1 MMILYQ
7 GVLPDL
13 IESVKACPKIKASSA
28 TRMLFESRT
37 WPREIFPGLYIS
49 GYVVSGLRLFPQSS
63 RYTVVVEEEE
73 HYLYIDWPKGR
84 YLFLLRD
91 EAQCI

>member
-1 MMILYQ
+1 MTILHQ
-7 GVLPDL
+7 GTLPDL
-13 IESVKACPKIKASSA
+13 MKIVKTCPKIKASHA

-49 GYVVSGLRLFPQSS
+49 GHVVSGLRLFPQSS

-84 YLFLLRD
+84 YLFLLR
-91 EAQCI
+91 EGVE